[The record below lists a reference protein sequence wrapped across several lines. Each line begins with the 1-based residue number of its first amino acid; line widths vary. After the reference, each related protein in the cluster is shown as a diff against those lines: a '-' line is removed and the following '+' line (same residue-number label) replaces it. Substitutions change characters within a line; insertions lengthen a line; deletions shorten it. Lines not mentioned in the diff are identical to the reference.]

1 MEAPTSADF
10 CSYLAYIPIYPGAE
24 AFHHHGGSYPQQ
36 LNQAL
41 PTGDSE
47 ANVHL
52 SVSHVS
58 STLKICFLKSCRVR
72 HVFFSGFNVRR
83 HQTLRLRCGTS
94 LHLDVSTKHDSSS
107 RRHVVFLG
115 NQVGGSMKVLLVCIL
130 SLYVGIS
137 SNYRF
142 GGFEWVKTCEKLY
155 GYPKNCMGFV
165 EVIICCNII

>member
-72 HVFFSGFNVRR
+72 HVFFFWFQRKASSDFEIEMWDLTSPRR
-83 HQTLRLRCGTS
+83 IY
-94 LHLDVSTKHDSSS
+94 KA
-107 RRHVVFLG
+107 
-115 NQVGGSMKVLLVCIL
+115 
-130 SLYVGIS
+130 
-137 SNYRF
+137 
-142 GGFEWVKTCEKLY
+142 
-155 GYPKNCMGFV
+155 
-165 EVIICCNII
+165 